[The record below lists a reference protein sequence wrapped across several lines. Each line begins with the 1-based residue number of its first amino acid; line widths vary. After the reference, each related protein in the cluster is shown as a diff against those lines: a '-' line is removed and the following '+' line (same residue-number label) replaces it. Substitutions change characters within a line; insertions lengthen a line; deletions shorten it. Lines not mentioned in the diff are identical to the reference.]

1 MFIFWLIDNF
11 GGRKNA
17 FNVGVVGWMF
27 CGAMN
32 LAMYLTVV
40 HDEHRVQQMLTA
52 CLSASDQ

>member
-11 GGRKNA
+11 GGRQNA

-52 CLSASDQ
+52 RLSASDQ